1 MVERII
7 FERSA
12 RSGVDEM
19 MEQIEVTM
27 IAICVT
33 EFFQDYIWNILSSLE
48 CNRFSDRDIKK
59 IIFEL
64 YKLQY

>member
-33 EFFQDYIWNILSSLE
+33 EFFQDYIWNILSALE